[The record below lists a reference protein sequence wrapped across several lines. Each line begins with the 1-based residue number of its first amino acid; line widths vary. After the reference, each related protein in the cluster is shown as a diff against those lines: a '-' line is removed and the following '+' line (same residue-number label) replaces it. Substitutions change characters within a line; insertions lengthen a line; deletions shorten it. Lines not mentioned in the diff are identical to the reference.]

1 MDLVYI
7 SGPPGVGKLTVAT
20 DLAARTGYKLFHN
33 HLSIGAIEPVFD
45 FGSDAFW
52 SLVHELRERVFETA
66 AREGISLIF
75 TNVYRHPEDFER
87 AYRRFDLVEKHG
99 GRICLVTLT
108 CDQRVLEG
116 RMASPSRAILHKLTN
131 VEELRAQLAK
141 PDILSPIP
149 GRESLVIDNTHLS
162 PKDAA
167 SRIIR
172 HYGLQEMDT
181 R

>member
-20 DLAARTGYKLFHN
+20 ALAERTGYRLFHN
-33 HLSIGAIEPVFD
+33 HLSISAIEPVFE

-52 SLVHELRERVFETA
+52 SLVHELRERVIETA
-66 AREGISLIF
+66 AQEGIDLIF

-87 AYRRFDLVEKHG
+87 ANRRFDMAERHG
-99 GRICLVTLT
+99 GRVCPVNLA
-108 CDQRVLEG
+108 CEQAVLE
-116 RMASPSRAILHKLTN
+116 RRLASPSREAMRKLTD
-131 VEELRAQLAK
+131 VDDLRAQLLE
-141 PDILSPIP
+141 PDIVSPIP
-149 GRESLVIDNTHLS
+149 GRESLVIENTHLS
-162 PKDAA
+162 PHEAA

-172 HYGLQEMDT
+172 HYGLQERDT